1 MSTTIKRYLL
11 SLFFVMALYTSSYGQ
26 VEKGDNILGFSASI
40 STQSASPTNLTVTG
54 LFSYERYLSQR
65 WAIGIAPTITSI
77 TAKSSL
83 ATEFG
88 VNVFGNFGFI
98 TDKGLL
104 YPYLGILASV
114 NQRISSDDTQGSTS
128 PNNTNAQVS
137 DSGNS
142 TTSFFG
148 GGAKVGLKIF
158 VSERINVDFNVNYSA
173 NISAA
178 VNGELIDAGEG
189 GIIQAFAGIGVMLG
203 KKSSN

>member
-1 MSTTIKRYLL
+1 MASTTYRYLL
-11 SLFFVMALYTSSYGQ
+11 SVLLILGLGTSSYGQ
-26 VEKGDNILGFSASI
+26 VEKGDNILGFAASV
-40 STQSASPTNLTVTG
+40 STQSASPTNLTITG
-54 LFSYERYLSQR
+54 VFSYERYLSQQ
-65 WAIGIAPTITSI
+65 WAIGIAPSVTSI

-98 TDKGLL
+98 TGGGML
-104 YPYLGILASV
+104 YPYIGLLASV
-114 NQRISSDDTQGSTS
+114 NQRISSDDTQPQTS
-128 PNNTNAQVS
+128 QVNTNKQVS

-158 VSERINVDFNVNYSA
+158 VSERINIDFNLNYSA

-178 VNGELIDAGEG
+178 VNGESIDPGDG

>member
-1 MSTTIKRYLL
+1 MASIINRYLL
-11 SLFFVMALYTSSYGQ
+11 SSFIVLALYTSSNAQ
-26 VEKGDNILGFSASI
+26 VEKGDNILGFSASV
-40 STQSASPTNLTVTG
+40 STQSARPTNLTVTG

-65 WAIGIAPTITSI
+65 WAIGIAPSVTSI

-98 TDKGLL
+98 TNNGLL
-104 YPYLGILASV
+104 YPYIGLLASL
-114 NQRISSDDTQGSTS
+114 NQRISSDDTQSSTS
-128 PNNTNAQVS
+128 PVNTNKKVS
-137 DSGNS
+137 ASGNS

-158 VSERINVDFNVNYSA
+158 VTERINIDFNVNYSA

-178 VNGELIDAGEG
+178 VNGESIDPGAG
-189 GIIQAFAGIGVMLG
+189 GIIQAFAGVGVMLG